1 MEKVFIQKDKS
12 NKYAFEVI
20 LWLWIISSGEL
31 GLQRPPRTDL
41 VLVDS
46 SLTLVVFSLTRLT
59 LVDLQPV
66 RSLKGAR
73 SCVTETFQWTWLVE
87 DLLNVMLVRFHRSL
101 RTTTLPEVGRVH
113 QKEKEVFHSADI
125 KVRDNHQLRVNWVQ
139 VALIVEMTKKGA
151 GSAQLV
157 VLKGGGVQVHI
168 RQILSWL
175 VFADKESPFSLLS
188 LLSEHP
194 FSINAAPGYNGLYLK
209 TYNCCFNIGFKSVLL
224 LVRSLWIVQ
233 CTMQW
238 RRWLRSRLRCS
249 RWTNNPKRFP
259 NHRDVPLILIID
271 PSTPAL

>member
-151 GSAQLV
+151 GSF
-157 VLKGGGVQVHI
+157 KGV
-168 RQILSWL
+168 
-175 VFADKESPFSLLS
+175 
-188 LLSEHP
+188 
-194 FSINAAPGYNGLYLK
+194 
-209 TYNCCFNIGFKSVLL
+209 
-224 LVRSLWIVQ
+224 
-233 CTMQW
+233 
-238 RRWLRSRLRCS
+238 
-249 RWTNNPKRFP
+249 
-259 NHRDVPLILIID
+259 
-271 PSTPAL
+271 